1 MNIFQY
7 MEIKYHER
15 EDKENIFPVGITD
28 EEFIRFCIDYLLGE
42 DWYVVDPLGR
52 SQILENA
59 LSDILYKYSPR
70 FRAEYKRH
78 KKRVERKRKSE

>member
-7 MEIKYHER
+7 MEIKYSER

-78 KKRVERKRKSE
+78 KKRVERKRKTE